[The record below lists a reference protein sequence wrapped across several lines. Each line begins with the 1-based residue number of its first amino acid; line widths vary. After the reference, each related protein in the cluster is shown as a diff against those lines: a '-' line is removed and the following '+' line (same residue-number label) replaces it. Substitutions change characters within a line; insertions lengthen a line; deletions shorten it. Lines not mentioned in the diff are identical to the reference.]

1 MDVDKFIAI
10 IFFVAAI
17 GIVIRVAWVLYFY
30 FVRIKAWRKVEG
42 EILDSGSEYFVSDT
56 DVDTAGW
63 RYKVLYKYKILEIE
77 YFSKNIGKNI
87 GILSPV
93 EESIDRYDGK
103 YKKGNRVTVY
113 YNPNNPGDS
122 VIDSEF
128 DSKTLL
134 PLFISVIGIIVGI
147 YLWGSAK

>member
-1 MDVDKFIAI
+1 MDTNKFFAIVIFVGVIGILIRVAYVFYFYFIAI
-10 IFFVAAI
+10 
-17 GIVIRVAWVLYFY
+17 RTWH
-30 FVRIKAWRKVEG
+30 KVEG
-42 EILDSGSEYFVSDT
+42 EILDSGSEYFVSDS
-56 DVDTAGW
+56 DIDTAGW
-63 RYKVLYKYKILEIE
+63 RYKVLYKYKVLEIE

-113 YNPNNPGDS
+113 YNPNYPGDS

-128 DSKTLL
+128 DSTTLL
-134 PLFISVIGIIVGI
+134 PLLICGIGIFVGI
-147 YLWGSAK
+147 YLWG